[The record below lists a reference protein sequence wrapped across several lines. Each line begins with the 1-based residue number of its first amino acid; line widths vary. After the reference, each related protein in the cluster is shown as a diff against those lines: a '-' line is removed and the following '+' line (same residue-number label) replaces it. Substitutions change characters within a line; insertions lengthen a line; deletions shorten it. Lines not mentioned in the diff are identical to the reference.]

1 MKFRKARNLSL
12 VTNSLCYAG
21 DLGERFLRGRP
32 IFALAVVWITTAGH
46 TMNFRE
52 MDAARGWVPAQ
63 GYGLHSALLF
73 SIALGFMLARCL
85 PEKISALQLTRIGLF
100 ALALGSFF
108 NGCFMLAPYPILVA
122 GRICA
127 GLGSGFILQMAPSLL
142 PANYSRISGLLG
154 IFLPATAPGIVGG
167 VTFLYGWSNWE
178 GGFLFEGCLTILA
191 FILFIPTLEGEF
203 FQKTNTFNK
212 RKTLAVLAMA
222 VALGFLWHVL
232 HRGQLDGW
240 WESTSILRSAT
251 ISLFMFAMAF
261 LLYGIGEVNELACNL
276 FPRLLLIFYAGFVQ
290 YFNVSDMGVYGGL
303 LINFSSW
310 ERAWLVWSLS
320 FGAATAL
327 FTAQFLHRI
336 RGLHIAGLFT
346 IALGMLL
353 AHERTL
359 GWNFWNPLNQ
369 IEFNWFAAP
378 QHWELA
384 LARFCMGLGVG
395 WVLYSMQQVHD
406 VPVEKERAIRAEI
419 TVFQFLGGAL
429 SIGFL
434 VNYLLVGHQAQY
446 SYTSERGSIQQANVD
461 DYREIL
467 KNELSKTGFSSPSH
481 GSSSLMFKAMNY
493 EADNLVFAH
502 IYGTFFWSA
511 ILLAFI
517 CIAFQ
522 MLSFGKHLNPGKP
535 AQDCNR

>member
-1 MKFRKARNLSL
+1 MTSRKAKNLSL

-52 MDAARGWVPAQ
+52 MDAARGWIPAQ

-73 SIALGFMLARCL
+73 SIALGFMLAGCL
-85 PEKISALQLTRIGLF
+85 PNKISALQVTRIGLF
-100 ALALGSFF
+100 ALAIGSFF
-108 NGCFMLAPYPILVA
+108 NGCFLLAPYPILII

-127 GLGSGFILQMAPSLL
+127 GLGSGFILRMAPSLL
-142 PANYSRISGLLG
+142 PSSYSRISGLLG

-178 GGFLFEGCLTILA
+178 GGFLFEGFLTILA
-191 FILFIPTLEGEF
+191 LFLFIPTFEGETIPG
-203 FQKTNTFNK
+203 KNNFNK
-212 RKTLAVLAMA
+212 RKALAILALAV
-222 VALGFLWHVL
+222 GFGFFWHVL

-240 WESTSILRSAT
+240 WESTKILRSAT
-251 ISLFMFAMAF
+251 IAFFMFSVAF
-261 LLYGIGEVNELACNL
+261 LLYGTQQVNELASNL

-327 FTAQFLHRI
+327 FTAQFFHRY
-336 RGLHIAGLFT
+336 RWLHIAGLFMV
-346 IALGMLL
+346 ALGMFL

-384 LARFCMGLGVG
+384 IARFCMGLGVG

-406 VPVEKERAIRAEI
+406 VPVEKERGIRAEI
-419 TVFQFLGGAL
+419 TIFQFLGGAL

-434 VNYLLVGHQAQY
+434 VNYLLIGHQAQY

-481 GSSSLMFKAMNY
+481 GSSSLMFKSMNY

-511 ILLAFI
+511 ILLGII
-517 CIAFQ
+517 CIASQ
-522 MLSFGKHLNPGKP
+522 MFSFWKQPNPRKP
-535 AQDCNR
+535 AKDCNQ